1 MPDHKEK
8 KNSYMD
14 FLANAASTIDT
25 NLTNKPRTIGD
36 KGDVQRSLDKRKSRI
51 VKNYKDGQDAQEFK
65 QGDKTLRVETA
76 KEPKLSGKEKRVYDR
91 VTKRKQKQDERR
103 DRRASLVAIRK
114 GMSKDQAKDFMAN
127 RRARFNAATKEY
139 FKGLVGAEQNLDN
152 IKDRAFRKDGSGT
165 LQNVK
170 AADGTT
176 YDSTAAFKGEGSG
189 YTGRGQTR
197 KTGPDNYLKFNSKV
211 DTSIPSSKINYM
223 DLLDPIRGDN
233 AVKEQQKEKENIT
246 TNTVKDLIDPPKSPT
261 YNDPTDGFPG
271 TLMQEGGTFTQ
282 NVVYKPEEKG
292 KTYFA
297 GVPGGG
303 GIRMSNTK
311 PQPVPSMG
319 DLFQSF
325 KNLFGR

>member
-91 VTKRKQKQDERR
+91 VTKRKQKQDARR

-176 YDSTAAFKGEGSG
+176 YDSTAAFQGEGSG

-197 KTGPDNYLKFNSKV
+197 KTIPDNYLKFNSKV

-223 DLLDPIRGDN
+223 DLLDPIRGN
-233 AVKEQQKEKENIT
+233 NTKNPVKEQNDEKQEQT
-246 TNTVKDLIDPPKSPT
+246 EDTVKNLLQPT
-261 YNDPTDGFPG
+261 VPNNPAANFEIGDAFTDTKFNPT
-271 TLMQEGGTFTQ
+271 T
-282 NVVYKPEEKG
+282 
-292 KTYFA
+292 
-297 GVPGGG
+297 
-303 GIRMSNTK
+303 
-311 PQPVPSMG
+311 G
-319 DLFQSF
+319 DLFDKNSF
-325 KNLFGR
+325 MTVETQADRDRRNPIQKILGTGRK